1 MLLKLNRETTSDG
14 KASKSEADDGL
25 QNSKKEKK
33 NKKLDKKKER
43 KEGKISEND
52 VATEMKEKSGTG
64 EMKGS
69 ASKSDKLSFIDNFIK
84 AQ

>member
-1 MLLKLNRETTSDG
+1 MEKRR
-14 KASKSEADDGL
+14 
-25 QNSKKEKK
+25 KEKR
-33 NKKLDKKKER
+33 E
-43 KEGKISEND
+43 KISEND

>member
-1 MLLKLNRETTSDG
+1 MAYRIQRKKRRIKKWT
-14 KASKSEADDGL
+14 KRR
-25 QNSKKEKK
+25 KEKR
-33 NKKLDKKKER
+33 E
-43 KEGKISEND
+43 KISEND